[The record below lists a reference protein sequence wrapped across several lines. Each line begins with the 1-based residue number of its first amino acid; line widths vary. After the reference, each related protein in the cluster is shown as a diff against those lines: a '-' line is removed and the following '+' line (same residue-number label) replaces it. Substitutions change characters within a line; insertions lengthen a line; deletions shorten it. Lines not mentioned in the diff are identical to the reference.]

1 MPKLVLI
8 TLLVCLS
15 AASAYSQQ
23 LLKGRVLEDKTR
35 VGLTAINIQ
44 NLNTKQ
50 TTVSDN
56 KGNFIIKAKLNDILL
71 FKGFAYQNDTLVVT
85 KLNSFEVFM
94 LPQQHV
100 LKDVNVTTID
110 GPSLQFIDPYFHGQS
125 ATYQTDKN
133 GNFKG
138 GVNFRFWYWKKDER
152 KKEKREMK
160 LKIEQVRADISRA
173 FSPKNVSNYVPL
185 KDAELAGFI
194 KRYTPDVGLYLSNN
208 FNMADYLNTCYK
220 KFMLLPP
227 EKRQILP
234 DSAVF
239 NQ

>member
-1 MPKLVLI
+1 MVYF
-8 TLLVCLS
+8 LLCLS
-15 AASAYSQQ
+15 AGSAYSQQ

-56 KGNFIIKAKLNDILL
+56 KGNFVIKASLNDILL
-71 FKGFAYQNDTLVVT
+71 FKGFAYQNDTLIVT

-94 LPQQHV
+94 LPQEHM
-100 LKDVNVTTID
+100 LKDVKVTSMD
-110 GPSLQFIDPYFHGQS
+110 GPSMAIYDPNFHGQ
-125 ATYQTDKN
+125 TTNYQTDKN

-138 GVNFRFWYWKKDER
+138 GVNFRFWYWKKDEH
-152 KKEKREMK
+152 KRDK
-160 LKIEQVRADISRA
+160 LKKMLQDEQTYVEIAKA
-173 FSPKNVSNYVPL
+173 FSPKNVANFVPL
-185 KDAELAGFI
+185 KGVELDNFI
-194 KRYTPDVGLYLSNN
+194 KVYTPSIKVYKANN
-208 FNMADYLNTCYK
+208 FNMADYLNACYK